1 MKEIDWTT
9 TLPDNENINSL
20 FDSFFSTVSNI
31 IDKHI
36 PLKQLSKLETISL
49 SWHLKV
55 IFQSSTSWDRYV
67 SVNLLLFFS
76 SLSCFSKVLG
86 IKLVDHV
93 FARGK
98 IFYQS

>member
-55 IFQSSTSWDRYV
+55 IF
-67 SVNLLLFFS
+67 
-76 SLSCFSKVLG
+76 
-86 IKLVDHV
+86 
-93 FARGK
+93 
-98 IFYQS
+98 